1 MEKIPSQNM
10 PVQKLKLAFL
20 PLDLPCSGLETHSE
34 EIPTTG
40 KSHNKKKD
48 ELFPKDIFISF
59 YHIFQ
64 FSNVLVIKIIIIIII
79 III

>member
-1 MEKIPSQNM
+1 MPYQNIPLQR
-10 PVQKLKLAFL
+10 LKLAVL
-20 PLDLPCSGLETHSE
+20 PLDLPCSELETHSGE
-34 EIPTTG
+34 FPTTG

-64 FSNVLVIKIIIIIII
+64 FSSVLVIIQFQWMI
-79 III
+79 